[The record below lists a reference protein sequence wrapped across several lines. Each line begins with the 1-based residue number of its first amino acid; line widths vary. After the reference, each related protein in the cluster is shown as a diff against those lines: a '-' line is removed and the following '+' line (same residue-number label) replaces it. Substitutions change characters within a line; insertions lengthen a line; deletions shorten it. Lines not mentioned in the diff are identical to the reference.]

1 MTYQFDPKPEGL
13 HYEPFTVPFAKK
25 TMWWLR
31 DGAPHTWI
39 DLRSV
44 FEAMGMSWCAKWG
57 MYCLAKRQ
65 QWGLEA
71 CCDRQRRETL
81 LAPGHKLP
89 AILGEVRALLLGRHT
104 SAARLVHMLHLQWR
118 EKYVEIQAGGGKAT
132 VKPDTPPVPTAKT
145 RKRKVNAYVVR
156 QVHVLLKKGHTKRS
170 IAAALNISE
179 AVPGLVASGTY
190 PMDEEA
196 RAVWW
201 DTFGSPDAVQ
211 ANLKGLNKV

>member
-25 TMWWLR
+25 TMYWLR
-31 DGAPHTWI
+31 DGAPHIWI

-44 FEAMGMSWCAKWG
+44 FEAMGMSWVRKWG

-81 LAPGHKLP
+81 LAPGHKVP
-89 AILGEVRALLLGRHT
+89 AILGEVRSVLQGSHPH
-104 SAARLVHMLHLQWR
+104 AARLLHMLHAHWR
-118 EKYVEIQAGGGKAT
+118 NKYTEILAGDGTRPLA
-132 VKPDTPPVPTAKT
+132 VAAPPLPAKT
-145 RKRKVNAYVVR
+145 RRRKVNGFVVR
-156 QVHVLLKKGHTKRS
+156 QVYVLLKKQHTKRA

-179 AVPGLVASGTY
+179 SVPGLVASGAY
-190 PMDEEA
+190 PMDDEA

-201 DTFGSPDAVQ
+201 ETFGAPDA
-211 ANLKGLNKV
+211 